1 MKLPNFIDLK
11 KCERPWDAW
20 LLLIVC
26 ALMGI
31 GVVMVYSASAVTA
44 LWDFQDEYFFLSRQL
59 RFVGVGLV
67 ALFFGLKV
75 DYRNYKRFAYP
86 ILIATILLLIAVA
99 VGGTVVNNARR
110 WIRVGGF
117 NIQPSEIAKVTVVFF
132 LAYSMSKKKTK
143 MRSVMIGIVPHL
155 ILLMG
160 LAGLLM
166 LEPDLGSC
174 LLLAGV
180 MGCMLLYAGSNW
192 LFLGAGVAMM
202 AALGWFVIANSNRM
216 ARIEAFLNPWEHAQD
231 SAYQITQGF
240 VSLGNGGM
248 TGTGLGD
255 GLGKLGFIP
264 ELHTDCISA
273 IIGEEFGFVG
283 ITVVILL
290 FMMLAVRGYLIALR
304 ANDDFGRLTA
314 FGITTVLVMQAGI
327 NLAVVGGILPSKGFT
342 LPFISYGGSSLIMCL
357 FAIGV
362 LLNISQG
369 KEDPYE
375 KMREEKEKR
384 RIEEKLQK
392 RRERLMNK
400 HFKQA

>member
-1 MKLPNFIDLK
+1 MKLPSFIDLK

-26 ALMGI
+26 ALMAF

-44 LWDFQDEYFFLSRQL
+44 LWDFNDEYFFLSRQL
-59 RFVGVGLV
+59 RFVGVGLI
-67 ALFFGLKV
+67 ALLIGLKV

-86 ILIATILLLIAVA
+86 ILIITILLLIAVA

-110 WIRVGGF
+110 WIRIGGF
-117 NIQPSEIAKVTVVFF
+117 NIQPSEIAKITAVFF

-143 MRSVMIGIVPHL
+143 MKSVMIGIVPHL
-155 ILLMG
+155 ILLFM

-174 LLLAGV
+174 LLLTGLT
-180 MGCMLLYAGSNW
+180 GCMLLYAGSNW
-192 LFLGAGVAMM
+192 LFLIGGVGIMGV
-202 AALGWFVIANSNRM
+202 LGWLVIANSNRM

-273 IIGEEFGFVG
+273 IIGEEFGFIG
-283 ITVVILL
+283 ITAIIIL
-290 FMMLAVRGYLIALR
+290 FIALAIRGYLIALR

-314 FGITTVLVMQAGI
+314 FGITTVLVMQASI
-327 NLAVVGGILPSKGFT
+327 NLAVVAGMIPSKGFT
-342 LPFISYGGSSLIMCL
+342 LPFVSYGGSSLIMCL

-375 KMREEKEKR
+375 KILEAKEKR
-384 RIEEKLQK
+384 RIEEKIQR

-400 HFKQA
+400 NLKRS

>member
-273 IIGEEFGFVG
+273 IIGEEFGFIG

>member
-1 MKLPNFIDLK
+1 MPNFIDLK

-44 LWDFQDEYFFLSRQL
+44 LWDFHDEYFFLSRQL

-155 ILLMG
+155 ILLMV

-283 ITVVILL
+283 IAVVILL
-290 FMMLAVRGYLIALR
+290 FMVLAVRGYLIALR

-357 FAIGV
+357 FAVGV

-400 HFKQA
+400 HLKQA

>member
-1 MKLPNFIDLK
+1 MKLPSFIDLQK
-11 KCERPWDAW
+11 RERPWDAW

-44 LWDFQDEYFFLSRQL
+44 LWDFNDEYFFLFRQL
-59 RFVGVGLV
+59 RFVGVGLI
-67 ALFFGLKV
+67 ALLIGLKV

-86 ILIATILLLIAVA
+86 KLLVTLFLLIAVA

-110 WIRVGGF
+110 WIRIGGF
-117 NIQPSEIAKVTVVFF
+117 NIQPSEIAKVTVALF

-143 MRSVMIGIVPHL
+143 MRSLMIGIVPH
-155 ILLMG
+155 ILL
-160 LAGLLM
+160 LLFIAGLLM

-174 LLLAGV
+174 LLLAGLT
-180 MGCMLLYAGSNW
+180 GCMLLYAGSNW
-192 LFLGAGVAMM
+192 QFILAGVGIIAG
-202 AALGWFVIANSNRM
+202 LGWLVIANSNRM

-240 VSLGNGGM
+240 VSLGNGGL

-273 IIGEEFGFVG
+273 LIGEEFGYIG
-283 ITVVILL
+283 IVVVILL
-290 FMMLAVRGYLIALR
+290 FIALAIRGYLIAVR
-304 ANDDFGRLTA
+304 ANDDFGRLAA
-314 FGITTVLVMQAGI
+314 FGLTTVMVMQALI
-327 NLAVVGGILPSKGFT
+327 NLAVVSGMMPSKGFT

-357 FAIGV
+357 FAVGV

-369 KEDPYE
+369 KEDPFE
-375 KMREEKEKR
+375 KIREAKER
-384 RIEEKLQK
+384 QRIEEKLQK

-400 HFKQA
+400 HLKQS